1 MRIQNLIFILFISII
16 TLYLLLILP
25 ISKKISSEKK
35 ILLSSNSVAHKEKI
49 SDQDLIEKISRIA
62 GLVGIDAEASV
73 SNENDAARPIIYVRA
88 VGNYQQLVQLIMLLV
103 GKSKNLF
110 ILSLSM
116 FAVGAQENEAGL
128 EMDATFGMYL

>member
-16 TLYLLLILP
+16 ILYLLLILP
-25 ISKKISSEKK
+25 VFKKISSEKK
-35 ILLSSNSVAHKEKI
+35 ILLSSNNVSHEEKI
-49 SDQDLIEKISRIA
+49 SDQDLVERMSRIA

-73 SNENDAARPIIYVRA
+73 SNENGAAQPIIHVRA
-88 VGNYQQLVQLIMLLV
+88 VGNYQQLVQLMMLLV

-116 FAVGAQENEAGL
+116 IAVGAQENEAEL
-128 EMDATFGMYL
+128 EMDATFGIY